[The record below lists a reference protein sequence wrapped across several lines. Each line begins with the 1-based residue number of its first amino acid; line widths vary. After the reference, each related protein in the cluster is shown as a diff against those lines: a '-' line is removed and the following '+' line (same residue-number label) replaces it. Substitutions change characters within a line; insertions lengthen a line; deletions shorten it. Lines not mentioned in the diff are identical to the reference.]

1 MKKVHNS
8 IRTKRIVCMLWS
20 LIALVCLLSACGGE
34 NSDSSSEGSTSN
46 NDVWEIKYYVDE
58 FKQPTSKRY
67 LTTTSPLVGT
77 FSDVVTTN
85 SELQV
90 VPLIDDYKIAF
101 ALYENGSHRVKNIYT
116 HDLNYVMTIRTSD
129 GKDSKYI
136 ITLAANA
143 DRFSMPLYSDAYK
156 QIMELLNGED
166 DFHILI
172 SDERSTSY
180 LFTVTPGNFKDL
192 Y

>member
-1 MKKVHNS
+1 M
-8 IRTKRIVCMLWS
+8 RTKRIVCLLLS

-46 NDVWEIKYYVDE
+46 STSNNDVWEIKYYVDE
-58 FKQPTSKRY
+58 FEQPTSERY

-77 FSDVVTTN
+77 FSNLATTK

-90 VPLIDDYKIAF
+90 VPLIDDYKISF

-116 HDLNYVMTIRTSD
+116 HYLNYVMTIRTSD

>member
-1 MKKVHNS
+1 M
-8 IRTKRIVCMLWS
+8 RTKRIVCLLLS

-34 NSDSSSEGSTSN
+34 NSDSSSEGSTSNSTSN

-67 LTTTSPLVGT
+67 LTTTSRIVGT
-77 FSDVVTTN
+77 FSNLSTTN
-85 SELQV
+85 SELEV

-101 ALYENGSHRVKNIYT
+101 ALYENGSYRVKNIYGRNI
-116 HDLNYVMTIRTSD
+116 NYLMTIRTSD
-129 GKDSKYI
+129 GKDSQYT

-143 DRFSMPLYSDAYK
+143 DRFSVSSYYPDADAYN
-156 QIMELLNGED
+156 QIMELLYGED

-172 SDERSTSY
+172 SDGQSTSY